1 MKNCVESCRLS
12 DVSCPCTDC
21 RFWVDHEQDLNCVF
35 ESINKH
41 GQLTLRETADRLG
54 ISFVRVKQIEDK
66 ALKKMRHL
74 TEERSIY

>member
-1 MKNCVESCRLS
+1 MKNCVESCRLF

-35 ESINKH
+35 EATNKH

-74 TEERSIY
+74 TEEQSIY